1 MDVTIYFDIDGTL
14 VHCDDHDDV
23 TGAAESFGLA
33 IDDEAISL
41 YESLV
46 DQYFQRNATDP
57 YRQGIE
63 RWVEHYGFDADPA
76 AFTEELKRIQIE
88 DTDTDGGLVET
99 LDALADRAT
108 FGVLTN
114 GASDMQRTK
123 LDRHGLTDR
132 FEDVL
137 ISGETDSMKPRDGFF
152 EAAKERLPADRH
164 VYVGDRI
171 GTDVVPAC
179 ENGFRGVLV
188 GDLTPLADRSI
199 ESVAELSDRATIE
212 RLTGE

>member
-1 MDVTIYFDIDGTL
+1 
-14 VHCDDHDDV
+14 
-23 TGAAESFGLA
+23 
-33 IDDEAISL
+33 
-41 YESLV
+41 
-46 DQYFQRNATDP
+46 
-57 YRQGIE
+57 
-63 RWVEHYGFDADPA
+63 
-76 AFTEELKRIQIE
+76 
-88 DTDTDGGLVET
+88 
-99 LDALADRAT
+99 
-108 FGVLTN
+108 
-114 GASDMQRTK
+114 MQRAK

-137 ISGETDSMKPRDGFF
+137 TSGETDSMKPRDGFF

-188 GDLTPLADRSI
+188 GDPTPLADRSI

>member
-63 RWVEHYGFDADPA
+63 R
-76 AFTEELKRIQIE
+76 
-88 DTDTDGGLVET
+88 
-99 LDALADRAT
+99 
-108 FGVLTN
+108 
-114 GASDMQRTK
+114 
-123 LDRHGLTDR
+123 
-132 FEDVL
+132 
-137 ISGETDSMKPRDGFF
+137 
-152 EAAKERLPADRH
+152 
-164 VYVGDRI
+164 
-171 GTDVVPAC
+171 
-179 ENGFRGVLV
+179 
-188 GDLTPLADRSI
+188 
-199 ESVAELSDRATIE
+199 
-212 RLTGE
+212 